1 MSSRSISRIAA
12 VFSGISLLAGASGQN
27 EAPKYQMG
35 TFYLAF
41 LVKGP
46 KWTSEDTPEVRSLK
60 EKHVARI
67 LELGKTG
74 KVVLAGPI
82 AGDSRLQGVGVL
94 DVPTAEEAK
103 HLFDD
108 DPTVKAGFF
117 SVEIHPWYA
126 AKGIMKMPGGP
137 LKLDT
142 YYLGFLRKGSN
153 WTPGDTPESQKVQEG
168 HMANINRLAA
178 LGKLVIAGPVGEDD
192 LRGIFVFKT
201 ATPEE
206 AKALADTDPA
216 IKAGQLIMDLHQWM
230 VPAGSLP

>member
-46 KWTSEDTPEVRSLK
+46 AWTSEDTPELRSLK
-60 EKHVARI
+60 EKHVAHI

-82 AGDSRLQGVGVL
+82 GGDSRLQGVGVL

-103 HLFDD
+103 GLFDD
-108 DPTVKAGFF
+108 DPTIKAGLF

-153 WTPGDTPESQKVQEG
+153 WTPGDTPESQKIQAG
-168 HMANINRLAA
+168 HMANIIRLNA

-201 ATPEE
+201 STPEE
-206 AKALADTDPA
+206 AKSLAIRTP
-216 IKAGQLIMDLHQWM
+216 L
-230 VPAGSLP
+230 